1 MDYCAQIT
9 KISEYYKKRYEK
21 ALKMG
26 IQEGTKHNK
35 AFQEIKLRYEATEM
49 AVEVLESLK
58 DHISGERFE
67 RNVFSGIK
75 LIVNVLTISGTV
87 INEDGTTVWKQPK
100 IVIQKSNSELLQF
113 YTAGKDAV
121 RNLSSLDYVGLDRE
135 SVYQQVLRYALDIVN
150 WLLMAREEIFR
161 VGCEW
166 NIAKEGK

>member
-26 IQEGTKHNK
+26 IQEGSKHYK

-75 LIVNVLTISGTV
+75 LIVNVLTISEAV

-100 IVIQKSNSELLQF
+100 ILIQKSNMDLLQF
-113 YTAGKDAV
+113 YTAGKEAV
-121 RNLSSLDYVGLDRE
+121 KTLSCLDYEAVDRE
-135 SVYQQVLRYALDIVN
+135 YVYQQVLRYTLDIVN
-150 WLLMAREEIFR
+150 WLLMAREEIFH

>member
-9 KISEYYKKRYEK
+9 KISEYYKKRYKK

-26 IQEGTKHNK
+26 IQEGSKHYK

-58 DHISGERFE
+58 DHNSGERFE

-75 LIVNVLTISGTV
+75 LIVNVLTIGETV

>member
-9 KISEYYKKRYEK
+9 RISEYYKKRYEK
-21 ALKMG
+21 ALAMG
-26 IQEGTKHNK
+26 INEGSKHYK

-58 DHISGERFE
+58 DHITEERFE
-67 RNVFSGIK
+67 RNVFGGIK
-75 LIVNVLTISGTV
+75 LIVNVLTIGEAV

-100 IVIQKSNSELLQF
+100 IVIQKSNTELMQL

-121 RNLSSLDYVGLDRE
+121 RKLSSLDYEGMDRE
-135 SVYQQVLRYALDIVN
+135 GVYQQVLRYALDIVN

>member
-9 KISEYYKKRYEK
+9 RISEYYKKRYEK
-21 ALKMG
+21 ALAMG
-26 IQEGTKHNK
+26 IHEGSKHYK

-58 DHISGERFE
+58 DHITGERFE

-75 LIVNVLTISGTV
+75 LIVNVLTISEAV
-87 INEDGTTVWKQPK
+87 INEVGTTVWKQPK
-100 IVIQKSNSELLQF
+100 IVIQKSNTELMQL

-121 RNLSSLDYVGLDRE
+121 RKLSSLDYEGMDRE
-135 SVYQQVLRYALDIVN
+135 GVYQQVLRYAFDIVN
-150 WLLMAREEIFR
+150 WLLMAREEIIR

-166 NIAKEGK
+166 NISKEGK

>member
-1 MDYCAQIT
+1 
-9 KISEYYKKRYEK
+9 
-21 ALKMG
+21 
-26 IQEGTKHNK
+26 
-35 AFQEIKLRYEATEM
+35 M

-58 DHISGERFE
+58 EHITGERFE

-75 LIVNVLTISGTV
+75 LIVNVLTISEAV